1 MREALA
7 MGIFERYLS
16 AWAGLCIR
24 SGVVLDNAVFV
35 VRSLVAISSRTPE

>member
-1 MREALA
+1 

-16 AWAGLCIR
+16 AWAGLSIR

-35 VRSLVAISSRTPE
+35 VRSLVAIFSRTPK